1 MELRHIRHI
10 STAHL
15 ADVVQA
21 VGLRLV
27 KLTFTVRISCQEAF
41 VHLFYSKV
49 ESEGLPIDGEMHVA
63 GERCVRAG
71 GPEDRIGEIILH
83 VGGIGVQVVQVQ
95 LLHTVVGLIIHV
107 LTEVQFEGI
116 SVGILIGSN
125 EGETGISFVQRAYI
139 QQVLWQTVI

>member
-1 MELRHIRHI
+1 
-10 STAHL
+10 
-15 ADVVQA
+15 
-21 VGLRLV
+21 
-27 KLTFTVRISCQEAF
+27 
-41 VHLFYSKV
+41 
-49 ESEGLPIDGEMHVA
+49 MHVA

-116 SVGILIGSN
+116 PVGILIGSN
-125 EGETGISFVQRAYI
+125 EGETGISFGCKGNLTYGFTVDGDICLILCFLRGI
-139 QQVLWQTVI
+139 GFQVLPVLFGDLDVDLMHIGGVEDLLGIGGVCDLCL